1 MFTRL
6 GRVVTCRAG
15 PQIQSQV
22 IFLLWGHVTHE
33 KNFYLHFHNTYG
45 HQTWQT
51 GNLRWGNPTFKV
63 TSPFDYVV
71 TWHMKKNYI
80 CTSAIPM
87 FTKLGRG
94 GNLLWRD
101 PKFKV
106 KLSFCYGVTWHMKKT
121 FICTSTIPM
130 ATKLGKV
137 VTYVRKTP
145 PTKLRDLLIKWSPDK
160 CKTLYLHFCN
170 TYDYQTWL
178 SGNLRWGTSPSKSRD
193 LLIMRSCDTWK
204 RLISALPQ
212 YLWPPNLAKW

>member
-1 MFTRL
+1 MHFRNTYDHQTWQAGNLRWGNPTFKVTSPFDYVVTCHMKKNYICTSAIPMFTRL

-71 TWHMKKNYI
+71 TCHMKKNYI

-87 FTKLGRG
+87 FTKLGR
-94 GNLLWRD
+94 
-101 PKFKV
+101 
-106 KLSFCYGVTWHMKKT
+106 
-121 FICTSTIPM
+121 
-130 ATKLGKV
+130 V
-137 VTYVRKTP
+137 VTCRGGTP
-145 PTKLRDLLIKWSPDK
+145 
-160 CKTLYLHFCN
+160 N
-170 TYDYQTWL
+170 
-178 SGNLRWGTSPSKSRD
+178 SKSSYLFVMGSRD
-193 LLIMRSCDTWK
+193 T
-204 RLISALPQ
+204 
-212 YLWPPNLAKW
+212 